1 MLFLDVHQTVAH
13 HPWWCS
19 KTFFS
24 FKYILKLGPPLLGVN
39 RYDQEPI
46 TWCDEGKMKLI
57 HQVIINDFS
66 RALLG
71 ILTLDILNFNLAVRK
86 EGDER
91 LESRR
96 QQNCIDRLFVKQF
109 RCLPN
114 TK

>member
-1 MLFLDVHQTVAH
+1 MPTILGGVLK
-13 HPWWCS
+13 P
-19 KTFFS
+19 FF
-24 FKYILKLGPPLLGVN
+24 PLNISLNLALPSSGVN

-96 QQNCIDRLFVKQF
+96 Q
-109 RCLPN
+109 
-114 TK
+114 